1 MQSPVLQ
8 RHEAERRERI
18 ARILNAARKLLLRKG
33 YAGTTMRDICTS
45 AQLSTGAVYF
55 YFSGKEE
62 IYAAICAESFDVL
75 QEMLEAGLRP
85 DMTPE
90 ERLIVL
96 DRAYLHFY
104 RQEYER
110 WLMLRVGYRN
120 VLTSDKLID
129 QLEVQT
135 RRALALLVDTV
146 AELLRSAGLDGRYD
160 SEEIALQR
168 WASIE
173 GLLQLHANK
182 HLEPSA
188 ASLEDLVMRQHTF
201 FLKGLV
207 EK

>member
-1 MQSPVLQ
+1 MQSPMSERQ
-8 RHEAERRERI
+8 QAERRERI

-33 YAGTTMRDICTS
+33 YYGTTMRDICTS

-75 QEMLEAGLRP
+75 QEMLEAELKPG
-85 DMTPE
+85 MKPE
-90 ERLIVL
+90 QQLVAL

-110 WLMLRVGYRN
+110 WLMLRVGYQN

-135 RRALALLVDTV
+135 RRALALLVDAIT
-146 AELLRSAGLDGRYD
+146 ALLRSVGLESRYD

-182 HLEPSA
+182 HLEPSST
-188 ASLEDLVMRQHTF
+188 SLEDLVMRQHTF